1 MTWEHDSHILIS
13 INVCLFTITDDMF
26 IYKHGVSRR
35 AHTFR
40 EMSFKDRVVLVTGGS
55 SGIGAAAAILFAK
68 EGANVA
74 IVARNQTKL
83 EEVAKEIET
92 HGAKALI
99 IKADL
104 SKEEEIATVIPRTIE
119 NFGRL
124 DVLVNNAGI
133 SVDGS
138 ILSGNLL
145 EAYDAVMQT
154 NVRSV
159 IQLST
164 AAAPYLIES
173 KGNIINIS
181 SILAVS
187 VSSPNITA
195 LHLSKAA
202 LDHFTRCA
210 ALELASSGVRVNSVN
225 PGPVD
230 NDFLA
235 KNGPEGDD
243 IEGRKK
249 ALVNALALGYV
260 ATNEEVGELILF
272 LASDKAR
279 SVTGSAYFMDN
290 GYLLKN

>member
-35 AHTFR
+35 AHTFS

-104 SKEEEIATVIPRTIE
+104 SKEEEIATVIPRTID

-164 AAAPYLIES
+164 AAAPYLIET

-195 LHLSKAA
+195 LHLSKAT

>member
-1 MTWEHDSHILIS
+1 MSWEHDSHILIS
-13 INVCLFTITDDMF
+13 INVCLLTITDDMF

-35 AHTFR
+35 ARTFR
-40 EMSFKDRVVLVTGGS
+40 EMSFTDRVVLVTGGS

-104 SKEEEIATVIPRTIE
+104 SKEEEIATVIPRTID

-164 AAAPYLIES
+164 AAAPYLIET

-195 LHLSKAA
+195 LHLSKAT

>member
-1 MTWEHDSHILIS
+1 MTWEHDSRILIS
-13 INVCLFTITDDMF
+13 INVCLFTITVDMF
-26 IYKHGVSRR
+26 IYKHGVSLR
-35 AHTFR
+35 ARTFR
-40 EMSFKDRVVLVTGGS
+40 EMSFTDRVVLVTGGS
-55 SGIGAAAAILFAK
+55 SGIGAATAILFAK

-92 HGAKALI
+92 HGVKTLI

-104 SKEEEIATVIPRTIE
+104 SKEEEIATVIPRTID

-164 AAAPYLIES
+164 AAAPHLIES

-249 ALVNALALGYV
+249 ALVNALALDYV

>member
-35 AHTFR
+35 ARTFR
-40 EMSFKDRVVLVTGGS
+40 EMSFTDRVVLVTGGS

-83 EEVAKEIET
+83 EEVAKEIEI

>member
-1 MTWEHDSHILIS
+1 MTGEHDSRILIS
-13 INVCLFTITDDMF
+13 INVCLFTITVDMF
-26 IYKHGVSRR
+26 IYKHGVSLR
-35 AHTFR
+35 ARTFR
-40 EMSFKDRVVLVTGGS
+40 EMSFTDRVVLVTGGS
-55 SGIGAAAAILFAK
+55 SGIGAATAILFAK

-104 SKEEEIATVIPRTIE
+104 SKEEEIATVIPRTID

-164 AAAPYLIES
+164 AAAPHLIES

-249 ALVNALALGYV
+249 ALVNALALDYV